1 MTVTTVTIVTGQVWK
16 REKSSYQNENLK
28 KQILILSGT
37 ITSSDTFYHLKI
49 GKELK

>member
-28 KQILILSGT
+28 KQILILSG